1 MFADTI
7 AAVST
12 APMKAGISVIRVS
25 GSETRNIIKKIFF
38 RPDGRAF
45 GEPEP
50 RRACYGIVKKDGRV
64 ADDVLLTFFA
74 SPHSYTGEDSCE
86 IGCHGG
92 TVVTSLVLS
101 AVFAAGAV
109 QAGPGEFT
117 RRAVVNGRM
126 PLSKAEGI
134 ARLLDAPTDEAAFL
148 ASSLARGA
156 LGEKLGKIRSA
167 LLKTVSSLYAAIDYP
182 EEDMEEMSD
191 GELEKSLSDCAAE
204 CSALLDGSGAA
215 SAVMDGVRTVIAG
228 KPNAGKS
235 SLFNML
241 AGEEKAIVTPT
252 EGTTR
257 DVIEYP
263 VRAGRVLLRLCD
275 TAGLR
280 DDSTD
285 GIEKIGIEKAKK
297 LIFGEPDALVLA
309 LFDGSAPP
317 SEEDEAL
324 CAGLAGRPRVIPVV
338 TKSDAGSNGAC
349 LETARRLGEP
359 SAVSSVTGE
368 GVEALRARIEALCL
382 GGAAAGESPLF
393 LEQRQ
398 LSSVRAAREALT
410 EALSALGAGLKD
422 AAGAACEQALG
433 ALMQADGR
441 GVSQKI
447 VDDIF
452 SRFCVGK

>member
-1 MFADTI
+1 MFSDTI

-25 GSETRNIIKKIFF
+25 GNETKNIIKKVFF
-38 RPDGRAF
+38 KPDGSPF
-45 GEPEP
+45 GGIEP
-50 RRACYGIVKKDGRV
+50 RRAYYGVIKKDGRV

-74 SPHSYTGEDSCE
+74 SPRSYTGEDSCE

-92 TVVTSLVLS
+92 TAVTALVLS

-126 PLSKAEGI
+126 SLSKAEGI
-134 ARLLDAPTDEAAFL
+134 SRLLDAQTDEAAFL

-156 LGEKLGKIRSA
+156 LGRRLEAIREK

-191 GELEKSLSDCAAE
+191 DELKKTLADCADDCLE
-204 CSALLDGSGAA
+204 LLDGNAAA

-235 SLFNML
+235 SLFNLL
-241 AGEEKAIVTPT
+241 AGEEKAIVTEK

-263 VRAGRVLLRLCD
+263 VRAGRALLRLCD

-280 DDSTD
+280 EESRDE
-285 GIEKIGIEKAKK
+285 IELIGIEKAKR
-297 LIFGEPDALVLA
+297 LVFGDPDALVLA
-309 LFDGSAPP
+309 VFDGSAPP
-317 SEEDEAL
+317 TGEDLAL
-324 CAGLAGRPRVIPVV
+324 CAGLAGRDRVIPVV
-338 TKSDAGSNGAC
+338 TKSDAGLFEKT

-359 SAVSSVTGE
+359 SVVSSVTGE
-368 GVEALRARIEALCL
+368 GKEELLGRIESVCL
-382 GGAAAGESPLF
+382 GDAAPENPLF

-398 LSSVRAAREALT
+398 LSSVREAKNALKEALC
-410 EALSALGAGLKD
+410 ALDAGLKD
-422 AAGAACEQALG
+422 AAGAQCEQALG

>member
-1 MFADTI
+1 MYSDTI

-25 GSETRNIIKKIFF
+25 GNETKNIIKKIFF
-38 RPDGRAF
+38 SPDGKER
-45 GEPEP
+45 GELEP
-50 RRACYGIVKKDGRV
+50 RRAYYGLIKKDGRV

-74 SPHSYTGEDSCE
+74 APHSYTGEDSCE

-92 TVVTSLVLS
+92 TSVTALVLS

-126 PLSKAEGI
+126 SLSKAEGI
-134 ARLLDAPTDEAAFL
+134 ARLLDAPTDEAAFM

-156 LGEKLGKIRSA
+156 LGERLEKISEK

-182 EEDMEEMSD
+182 EEDMEE
-191 GELEKSLSDCAAE
+191 LSDDETRRAVADCADD
-204 CSALLDGSGAA
+204 CRALIDSNHAA

-235 SLFNML
+235 SLFNL
-241 AGEEKAIVTPT
+241 LIGEEKAIVTSA

-263 VRAGRVLLRLCD
+263 VKAGRVLLRLCD

-280 DDSTD
+280 EKSRDA
-285 GIEKIGIEKAKK
+285 IELIGIERAKK
-297 LIFGEPDALVLA
+297 LVFEDPEALVLA

-317 SEEDEAL
+317 AKEDIDL
-324 CAGLAGRPRVIPVV
+324 CAGLSGRERVIPVV
-338 TKSDAGSNGAC
+338 TKSDAGLRN
-349 LETARRLGEP
+349 ETLDAARSLGEP
-359 SAVSSVTGE
+359 SVVSSVTGE
-368 GVEALRARIEALCL
+368 GKEGLLERIEALCL
-382 GGAAAGESPLF
+382 GGAASESPLY

-398 LSSVRAAREALT
+398 LASVRAALDALT
-410 EALSALGAGLKD
+410 EALDALDSGLKD
-422 AAGAACEQALG
+422 AAGASCERALG
-433 ALMQADGR
+433 ALTEADGR